1 MPHLRI
7 RMLKVVVSTNGG
19 GRFGLQIPFEDGLNV
34 IHADNTS
41 GKSTALMSLLYALGL
56 EGMLG
61 PSQDPPLTAAMLRS
75 LTHAGREYRV
85 LESVI
90 YLEIEGLNGGVVTL
104 QRQATGLAR
113 ERQLTVVHDGPLL
126 TGKGPFR
133 TTSYLVR
140 TSGGATREA
149 GFHRYLAKFM
159 GLDLPELTDY
169 EGEKTPL
176 YLECVFP
183 FFFVEQLTG
192 WRDIKARM
200 PTYLH
205 VPEMAKR
212 TAEFI
217 MRLDIL
223 YRSLRRQELKQQSKQ
238 LKAEW
243 ERALDQSLFGSFGLG
258 VVIRGIPESP
268 VNSWPPHI
276 PPSVQVAADSKWR
289 ALDSVIESESEHI
302 RRLNAEEIPK
312 AQAVTADAQ
321 LAIAALETEQREVEQ
336 ANDRLLAAVAN
347 DYEQLRA
354 VQERL
359 TSLREDRRKYQD
371 EQMLQSRGAGTEFDL
386 HIGQCPVCDR
396 PLNDA
401 LLPQAKLINP
411 MSLEENI
418 AFIRDQISTFE
429 YMQIDAKSSFDA
441 KQKMLNASRARVFDI
456 SARIRAY
463 KETLRSDGR
472 IPSEAAIR
480 ERLLHEA
487 YLERLTALR
496 EAFNDRL
503 KIFSRLSEAWRDVQN
518 ELSDLKDTQLTAN
531 DNRKINSLEHS
542 FKSQLR
548 KYGFSSFS
556 PDDVGIGRESY
567 RPNHQG
573 YDLGFTSASDTIR
586 AIWAYLLGLL
596 ELSRQ
601 AATNHVGMLIFDEPK
616 QQSAAK
622 VSFGALLARAST
634 SIEFGQQVI
643 FATSEEEASLAELM
657 KGFEHPF
664 NKIRFNDKMLR
675 PLDETTG

>member
-1 MPHLRI
+1 
-7 RMLKVVVSTNGG
+7 MLQIVVATNGG
-19 GRFGLQIPFEDGLNV
+19 GRFGLKIPFVNGLNIV
-34 IHADNTS
+34 HADNTS

-75 LTHAGREYRV
+75 LTHEKREYRV
-85 LESVI
+85 FESVI
-90 YLEIEGLNGGVVTL
+90 YLEIEGQNGAVVTL
-104 QRQATGLAR
+104 QRQATGLAK

-126 TGKGPFR
+126 TGKGPYK

-149 GFHRYLAKFM
+149 GFHRYLAKFI
-159 GLDLPELTDY
+159 GLDLPELTDF

-176 YLECVFP
+176 YLECIFP

-212 TAEFI
+212 SAEFI

-223 YRSLRRQELKQQSKQ
+223 YRSLRRQELRQQAKQ

-258 VVIRGIPESP
+258 VVIRAIPESP
-268 VNSWPPHI
+268 VSAWPPHI
-276 PPSVQVAADSKWR
+276 PPVVYVTMGSKWR
-289 ALDSVIESESEHI
+289 ALDAEIESETEHI

-312 AQAVTADAQ
+312 AQAVTAEAQ
-321 LAIAALETEQREVEQ
+321 LAIATLEAEQREVEE
-336 ANDRLLAAVAN
+336 ANNRLLAATAN
-347 DYEQLRA
+347 DFEQLRA

-359 TSLREDRRKYQD
+359 ESLREDRRKYQD
-371 EQMLQSRGAGTEFDL
+371 EQMLQSRGANTEFDI

-401 LLPQAKLINP
+401 LLPQVRLINP

-429 YMQIDAKSSFDA
+429 YMAIDAKATFEA
-441 KQKMLNASRARVFDI
+441 KQKLLIASRARVFEI

-472 IPSEAAIR
+472 IPSEEAIR
-480 ERLLHEA
+480 ERLQHAA

-496 EAFNDRL
+496 EAFNERL
-503 KIFSRLSEAWRDVQN
+503 KTFARLSETWRDVQN
-518 ELSDLKDTQLTAN
+518 ELTDLRDTQLTAS
-531 DNRKINSLEHS
+531 DNRKLTTLEHS

-548 KYGFSSFS
+548 KYGFSSF
-556 PDDVGIGRESY
+556 PVDDVGIGRESY

-601 AATNHVGMLIFDEPK
+601 APTNHVGMLVFDEPK

-634 SIEFGQQVI
+634 AIEFGQQVI

-664 NKIRFNDKMLR
+664 KRLRFNDKMLR
-675 PLDETTG
+675 PLDESTNI